1 MNTMTAQK
9 FTHRGFTLE
18 LDHDSETVFSD
29 VTKGDYSGSLAM
41 AEGAGIEN
49 SDWTRSIKVPEST
62 LDFFLEC
69 EEKYIEELGL

>member
-1 MNTMTAQK
+1 MNTMKAK
-9 FTHRGFTLE
+9 KYTHKGFTLE
-18 LDHDSETVFSD
+18 LDHDSETVFAD
-29 VTKGDYSGSLAM
+29 VTKGNYSGSLAM

-62 LDFFLEC
+62 LDFFFEC